1 MAEAVRAAEQTTGL
15 QMAVYLGPV
24 DGEARA
30 AAEAQFVAAGLEQRP
45 AVLVLV
51 APAAHRVEIVTA
63 PGVRDRLPDDRCA
76 EAVDT
81 MVEHFRAG
89 QFADGL
95 VAGIAQLARTAG
107 PGTPDPHAAELPDV
121 LGDFGDGDADAAR

>member
-1 MAEAVRAAEQTTGL
+1 VRAAEQATGL

-24 DGEARA
+24 DGDARA
-30 AAEAQFVAAGLEQRP
+30 AAEAQFVAGGLDQRP

-76 EAVDT
+76 EAVRV
-81 MVEHFRAG
+81 MVEHFRADRM
-89 QFADGL
+89 ADGL
-95 VAGIAQLARTAG
+95 VAGIAELARAAG
-107 PGTPDPHAAELPDV
+107 PGAPEPGAVELPDV
-121 LGDFGDGDADAAR
+121 IGDDLGDGGGGE